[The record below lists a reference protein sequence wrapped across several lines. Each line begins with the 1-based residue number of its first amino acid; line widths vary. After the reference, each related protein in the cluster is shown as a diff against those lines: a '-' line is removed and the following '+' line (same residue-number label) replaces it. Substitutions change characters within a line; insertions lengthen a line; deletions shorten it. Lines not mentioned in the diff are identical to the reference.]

1 MREVSS
7 AHPRHGQQKAVRLA
21 VTVRQGAP
29 LADVCQGAPSNR
41 VASARPK
48 NEQLGENFALNLFI
62 VETVTS
68 KLNIGYT

>member
-21 VTVRQGAP
+21 

-41 VASARPK
+41 VASAARPK